1 LLDASVVA
9 SFSASILALLDALI
23 ITAFSSAFL
32 TISLAAVDLTIVPAR
47 LATFLTSFP
56 AAQFAC
62 VTASAIAALRIPS
75 LTVLALSVSA
85 GRISLAADLSSVG
98 IRFAASVA
106 ALSSPFGA
114 VSFPTCAASFL
125 ALGAAYDALRLLF
138 RPHVAL

>member
-1 LLDASVVA
+1 LAPLSTPFLALFDASVVA
-9 SFSASILALLDALI
+9 AISSALL
-23 ITAFSSAFL
+23 TVF
-32 TISLAAVDLTIVPAR
+32 LAAIHLTVVSAR
-47 LATFLTSFP
+47 FTPFLPTFP
-56 AAQFAC
+56 AAQFARIS
-62 VTASAIAALRIPS
+62 ASIIAALRIPS
-75 LTVLALSVSA
+75 LIVPALSISA
-85 GRISLAADLSSVG
+85 GHASLAADLSTIG